1 MINRRL
7 QLAAGQLRRTASRT
21 GRYVTVAHGL
31 ARQASL
37 VCLPPT
43 PSFGGGGGEDW
54 PFAYVVAKDATPNG
68 APVFRKENNM
78 DNLVRAEGVARGW
91 EAGIS
96 TGNPG
101 RG

>member
-1 MINRRL
+1 MGCATGVSCL
-7 QLAAGQLRRTASRT
+7 LASHPLLRR
-21 GRYVTVAHGL
+21 GW
-31 ARQASL
+31 
-37 VCLPPT
+37 
-43 PSFGGGGGEDW
+43 EEEW
-54 PFAYVVAKDATPNG
+54 PFAYGVAKDATPNG

-78 DNLVRAEGVARGW
+78 DNLVRAEGVTRGW